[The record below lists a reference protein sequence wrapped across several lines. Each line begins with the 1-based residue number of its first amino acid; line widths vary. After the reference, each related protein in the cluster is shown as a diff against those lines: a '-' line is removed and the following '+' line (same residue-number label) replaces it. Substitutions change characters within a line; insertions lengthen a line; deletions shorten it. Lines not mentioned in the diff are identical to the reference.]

1 MADDNPA
8 SLLIGIDIGG
18 TFTDFVFFDP
28 TRGEVT
34 TFKVFSTPTDPSQAV
49 INGLQAFLADKA
61 NQDQVNFPSFTI
73 THGSTVATN
82 ALLER
87 KGARTALVTTSGFR
101 DVLEIGRQNRPNLYD
116 LVSKPLEMIIPRSW
130 RYEIGER
137 VDNQGQ
143 VLKEIDEGDLA
154 DLIARIDSEAIES
167 VAICLLFSF
176 LHPEHEQKIARD
188 LRKTGLF
195 VSLSSEVLPE
205 YREYERTST
214 TVLNAYVSPIIDAY
228 LGSLE
233 TSLTDIGHPYHLRI
247 MQSNGGIINVNEARR
262 TGVRC
267 IVSGPAGG
275 VVGASYIGQAVL
287 ADNAINHKDDFQDT
301 HLKMIT
307 FDMGGTSTDVSLIDQ
322 QPSISTESVVGGF
335 PIGIPMLDVHTIGAG
350 GGSIARVDLGG
361 ALRVGPESAGAEPGP
376 ACYARGDSSSDL
388 PTVTDANVVLG
399 RMPADHFLGGEIQL
413 DEVRAFTVM
422 EKLGAAL
429 GTDAIE
435 CAQGV
440 IEVINAHM
448 ERALRLV
455 TIERGNDPEE
465 FVLLSFGG
473 AGGLHAVQLARR
485 LSIPKVIVPPVA
497 STLSAYG
504 MLVAEVIKDYSLTVM
519 FTGGDD
525 KEKIDGTFQPLF
537 DQGRDDL
544 LSEDIP
550 DNRIRFEPSLDMRY
564 RGQSYELNIPFRGNF
579 LGEFHRAHE
588 IDYGHAHPG
597 AEVEIV
603 NIRLRAVGITTPPE
617 IPSFRER
624 NGDSTKAILGYR
636 PVVVDHH
643 RVETP
648 IYQGELLSPGDQ
660 IEGPA
665 VVARKDTTIYLP
677 MASSTVVDR
686 FLNQVI
692 SFTE

>member
-1 MADDNPA
+1 
-8 SLLIGIDIGG
+8 
-18 TFTDFVFFDP
+18 
-28 TRGEVT
+28 
-34 TFKVFSTPTDPSQAV
+34 
-49 INGLQAFLADKA
+49 
-61 NQDQVNFPSFTI
+61 
-73 THGSTVATN
+73 
-82 ALLER
+82 
-87 KGARTALVTTSGFR
+87 
-101 DVLEIGRQNRPNLYD
+101 
-116 LVSKPLEMIIPRSW
+116 MIIPRSW

-137 VDNQGQ
+137 IDNQGN
-143 VLKEIDEGDLA
+143 VLKEIDKGDLD
-154 DLIARIDSEAIES
+154 DLITRIESEAIES

-176 LHPEHEQKIARD
+176 LYPEHEQQIARN

-287 ADNAINHKDDFQDT
+287 ADNAINHNDDFQDT

-376 ACYARGDSSSDL
+376 ACYARGDSRSDL

-399 RMPADHFLGGEIQL
+399 RLPVDHFLGGEIQL
-413 DEVRAFTVM
+413 DKDRAFTVM
-422 EKLGAAL
+422 EKLGAVL
-429 GTDAIE
+429 GMDAIE

-617 IPSFRER
+617 IPSFREG